1 MDEKLQE
8 ILRRQQESEY
18 LKKQNITSRH
28 QLQKLRS
35 QAPGE
40 YFSNILNQ
48 CIHMNRHT
56 GTYRFLF
63 ILSNALAGVILA
75 AFVCLLLQAW
85 LESPQKIEEY
95 ISSIETPYDQAQ
107 TALEEDNPEKAREI
121 LETNHTPSD
130 TFAGALVYSDLYEAE
145 KNYDS
150 AADVI
155 ITFITDILGTHNILK
170 DSLLYTRMEEIGEM
184 ELSSEEKTKYDTCMT
199 ACKQSAAD
207 LASISN
213 LISEKKYAEALKLC
227 DKQKEKGSSEH
238 ILFEFYNT
246 CYMNLGEY
254 EDYADKLIELAGQ
267 IPTDDD
273 YSYYYQF
280 PTKNRIKSCL
290 ENLYPLVSAKTQ
302 KRIDALHL

>member
-1 MDEKLQE
+1 
-8 ILRRQQESEY
+8 
-18 LKKQNITSRH
+18 
-28 QLQKLRS
+28 
-35 QAPGE
+35 
-40 YFSNILNQ
+40 
-48 CIHMNRHT
+48 MNRHT

-75 AFVCLLLQAW
+75 ASVCLLLQAW
-85 LESPQKIEEY
+85 LEPPQKIEEY
-95 ISSIETPYDQAQ
+95 TSSIETPYDQAQ
-107 TALEEDNPEKAREI
+107 TALEEDNPGKAREI
-121 LETNHTPSD
+121 LKTNHTPSD

-184 ELSSEEKTKYDTCMT
+184 TLSSEEKAKYDTCMT
-199 ACKQSAAD
+199 ACKQSATD
-207 LASISN
+207 LASISD

-246 CYMNLGEY
+246 CYMNLKKY
-254 EDYADKLIELAGQ
+254 EDYADKLIGLAGQ
-267 IPTDDD
+267 IPADDD
-273 YSYYYQF
+273 YSYYYQL
-280 PTKNRIKSCL
+280 PTKSRIKSCL
-290 ENLYPLVSAKTQ
+290 EKLYPLVSAKTQ